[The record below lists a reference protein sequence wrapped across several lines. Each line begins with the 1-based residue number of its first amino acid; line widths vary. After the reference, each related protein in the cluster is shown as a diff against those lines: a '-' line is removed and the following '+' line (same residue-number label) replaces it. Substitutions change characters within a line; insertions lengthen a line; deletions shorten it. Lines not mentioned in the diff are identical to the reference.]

1 MSRPFSLRRSSSVF
15 IRAMLCALLL
25 PVCVAVSAQTNR
37 PAATQEGR
45 QPALDPKVE
54 KLTRLVT
61 IYRDSF
67 GVPHI
72 FGKTDAGVVFGLMY
86 AQCEDN
92 FWQLETDLI
101 HSVGRAA
108 EIDGEKGLAADL
120 AYRAFEIEKLSKA
133 EYERLPARSKE
144 LCDAFAAGLNYFIAR
159 NPKIKPRLITSFEPW
174 SILAANRMGRIGGL
188 GLDIYVSLWLP
199 PRSVAFFSCLHLT
212 RDR

>member
-1 MSRPFSLRRSSSVF
+1 MEARFMSRPFSLRRSSSVF
-15 IRAMLCALLL
+15 IHALLCALLL

-54 KLTRLVT
+54 KLARSVT

-92 FWQLETDLI
+92 FRQLETDLTRAI
-101 HSVGRAA
+101 GRAA
-108 EIDGEKGLAADL
+108 EIAGETGLANDL
-120 AYRAFEIEKLSKA
+120 
-133 EYERLPARSKE
+133 
-144 LCDAFAAGLNYFIAR
+144 
-159 NPKIKPRLITSFEPW
+159 
-174 SILAANRMGRIGGL
+174 
-188 GLDIYVSLWLP
+188 
-199 PRSVAFFSCLHLT
+199 
-212 RDR
+212 